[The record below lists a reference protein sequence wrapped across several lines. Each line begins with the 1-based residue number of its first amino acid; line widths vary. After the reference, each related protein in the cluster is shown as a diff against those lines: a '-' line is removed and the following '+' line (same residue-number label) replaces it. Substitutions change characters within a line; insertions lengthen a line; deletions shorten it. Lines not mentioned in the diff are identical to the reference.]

1 MQDLKVTT
9 KMATSTNLSGAIVDE
24 FKSNF
29 RGQVLCADDQD
40 YDDVRIIWNGMHDKK
55 PALIVRCT
63 GVADVIDA
71 VNFSRKN
78 NLLVAVRGGGHNVA
92 GSASCDGGI
101 MIDLSLMKGIRVN
114 QKTCTVHAQGGAT
127 WGDLDRETQVFGLAA
142 PGGVVSTTGIAGL
155 TLGGGLG
162 WLRRKHGLSIDNL
175 ISVDI
180 VTADGKFHTAS
191 ESENADLFWVFAGE
205 VETLAW

>member
-71 VNFSRKN
+71 VNFSR
-78 NLLVAVRGGGHNVA
+78 
-92 GSASCDGGI
+92 
-101 MIDLSLMKGIRVN
+101 
-114 QKTCTVHAQGGAT
+114 
-127 WGDLDRETQVFGLAA
+127 
-142 PGGVVSTTGIAGL
+142 
-155 TLGGGLG
+155 
-162 WLRRKHGLSIDNL
+162 
-175 ISVDI
+175 
-180 VTADGKFHTAS
+180 
-191 ESENADLFWVFAGE
+191 
-205 VETLAW
+205 